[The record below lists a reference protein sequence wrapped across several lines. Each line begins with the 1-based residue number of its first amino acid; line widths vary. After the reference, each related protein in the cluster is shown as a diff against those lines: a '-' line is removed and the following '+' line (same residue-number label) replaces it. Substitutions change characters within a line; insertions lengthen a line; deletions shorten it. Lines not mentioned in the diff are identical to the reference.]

1 MPNDKTE
8 QAVAALREAVAAERE
23 ACAQLAEWCASA
35 KGAAPYDPMDLKLL
49 AALIRKRTR
58 VNTQF

>member
-8 QAVAALREAVAAERE
+8 QAVAALRDAVAAESE
-23 ACAQLAEWCASA
+23 ACAQLAEWCASVKAA
-35 KGAAPYDPMDLKLL
+35 KPDDPMDFLLL

-58 VNTQF
+58 VNAQL